1 MLHYMD
7 KVRSTNNSKLQ
18 SGYFGKQI
26 MQFITLCGYFGQQTT
41 QCYTLL
47 TLRLANNAMLYSI
60 YTARPVYA
68 TLYGQS

>member
-41 QCYTLL
+41 QCYTPL